1 MTNQPKTQAGQ
12 IGASAPKKTAKQLR
26 EGFLKEPRDS
36 APESLKRM
44 WAASKRKGTDKISL
58 REINAEIAASRK
70 EERQK
75 RETAAAA
82 PRPTYKP
89 TKAELAAIRRGEA
102 AIARGEYVSFPYE
115 H

>member
-1 MTNQPKTQAGQ
+1 MTHQTKTQAGQ
-12 IGASAPKKTAKQLR
+12 IGASASRKTAKQRR
-26 EGFLKEPRDS
+26 EGFLKELRDS

-44 WAASKRKGTDKISL
+44 WEESKRNGTDKISL

-75 RETAAAA
+75 RKTAAA
-82 PRPTYKP
+82 PRPTDKP

-102 AIARGEYVSFPYE
+102 AIARGEYVSFPYV